1 MTSVAV
7 FGLRIDS
14 SFMPDLNRLFALLH
28 ERGIPI
34 YIYKPFYDSI
44 EDRCSC
50 NSGIAGFFTFGYEL
64 PESVEF
70 LFSIGGDGTLLKSML
85 TLKNKSIP
93 VIGFNTGRLG
103 FLSAI
108 SREDMAEAIEMIF
121 AGQYEI
127 EERSVLQ
134 FEEGTDL
141 FGDFNY
147 ALNEVTVTK
156 MDNSSMISIHTFLD
170 DEYLT
175 TYWADGLI
183 ISTPTG
189 STAYSLSVGGPIL
202 PPNSNSFVIT
212 PIAPHNLTMRPIVVP
227 DNCRI
232 RLSVEGRG
240 QQFLC
245 SLDSRSQAINF
256 PGTVEIRKANF
267 QVKTLKLPGY
277 GFFSTLRN
285 KLMWG
290 TDRRN

>member
-1 MTSVAV
+1 
-7 FGLRIDS
+7 
-14 SFMPDLNRLFALLH
+14 MPDLSRLFLLLH
-28 ERGIPI
+28 GRGVQI
-34 YIYKPFYDSI
+34 YIYKPFYESI
-44 EDRCSC
+44 KDRCPDQPE
-50 NSGIAGFFTFGYEL
+50 IAGFFTFGYEL
-64 PESVEF
+64 PESVKF

-85 TLKNKSIP
+85 TLRNKSIP

-108 SREDMAEAIEMIF
+108 SREDMEEAFRMLFNE
-121 AGQYEI
+121 QYEI

-147 ALNEVTVTK
+147 ALNEITVTK
-156 MDNSSMISIHTFLD
+156 MDSSSMISIHTYLD

-202 PPNSNSFVIT
+202 PPNSKSFV
-212 PIAPHNLTMRPIVVP
+212 TMRPIVVP
-227 DNCRI
+227 DDCRI
-232 RLSVEGRG
+232 TLSVEGRG

-256 PGTVEIRKANF
+256 PGKVEVSKANF

-277 GFFSTLRN
+277 GFFTTLRN